1 MWNLAVAARLAAVQQ
16 LHRRPIFKAKCVT
29 FVSLMEI
36 VKCLHMKARSE
47 VYPCSAVLRFPVPD
61 DKVDWAVPWTNY
73 NPVDYTAPALL
84 KQPSWADLP
93 YRDEGE
99 LNTVLKFNQLDGDV
113 DRRSH
118 TGKYNL
124 INGFPRNPCGRT
136 GLKGRGLLGRWGPN
150 HAADPIVTRWKKE
163 SGKTVTHNC
172 SGKPILQFVAIC
184 RKDNKEWAIPG
195 GMVDPGEKVSA
206 TLRREFGEETLN
218 SLGLPE
224 AERQGMKELINFLFE
239 AGEMVYQG
247 YVDDP
252 RNTDNAWMETV
263 AMNYHDETGESVGKL
278 SLQAGDD
285 AGAVKWMDIEKEQ
298 NLYAS
303 HTHFLHQLVK
313 AKNAHW

>member
-1 MWNLAVAARLAAVQQ
+1 
-16 LHRRPIFKAKCVT
+16 
-29 FVSLMEI
+29 MEI
-36 VKCLHMKARSE
+36 LKCLHLKARSE
-47 VYPCSAVLRFPVPD
+47 VYPCSEVLRFPVPN

-73 NPVDYTAPALL
+73 NPVDYTAPELL
-84 KQPSWADLP
+84 KQPPWADPP
-93 YRDEGE
+93 YREEGT
-99 LNTVLKFNQLDGDV
+99 LNKVLKFNQLDGDV

-118 TGKYNL
+118 AGTYNL

-163 SGKTVTHNC
+163 GGKPVTHNC

-218 SLGLPE
+218 SLELPE
-224 AERQGMKELINFLFE
+224 AERQRVKELIDHLFQ

-278 SLQAGDD
+278 ALQAGDD
-285 AGAVKWMDIEKEQ
+285 AGAVKWMDIEKVQ

-303 HTHFLHQLVK
+303 HTHFLHQLIK